1 MAALSPNAFMYTWD
15 VEIQKRLSTIHLPF
29 EYENVCLA
37 MDKERGLYAV
47 GSQSDVSF
55 FDLRTDKNVL
65 NIRTQDV
72 GAGNIY
78 NGA

>member
-1 MAALSPNAFMYTWD
+1 MAALSSNAFLYVWD
-15 VEIQKRLSTIHLPF
+15 VEAEKRLSTIILPF

-37 MDKERGLYAV
+37 MEKDKGLYAV

-65 NIRTQDV
+65 ITRTQDV
-72 GAGNIY
+72 GAG
-78 NGA
+78 G